1 LDYVPPE
8 IVVGEYYYE
17 KVDIWCI
24 GILCYE
30 LCTGHAPF
38 EAKNNELE
46 TYDKILS
53 VDLAFPSG
61 LS

>member
-1 LDYVPPE
+1 VPPE
-8 IVVGEYYYE
+8 IVVGEYYDE